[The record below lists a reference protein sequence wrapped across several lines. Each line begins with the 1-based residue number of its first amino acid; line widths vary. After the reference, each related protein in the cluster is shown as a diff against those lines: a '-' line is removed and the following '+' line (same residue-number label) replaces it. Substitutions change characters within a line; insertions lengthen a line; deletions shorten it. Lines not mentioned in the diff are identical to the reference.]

1 MRVSTNQLFSSSLSQ
16 VLGLQKDI
24 QQYQLQIATGKRS
37 ATPADDP
44 IGAAQSLNLD
54 DRLVALKQFDRNANL
69 ANLRLSEQESA
80 IESTQNSLQRVRE
93 LVLQAKNRSL
103 TTADRRFVAVEVG
116 ERLNEVLNLSNKKNS
131 SGEYIFAGTAVTTIP
146 FTADATGTV
155 LYNGNQIVR
164 ELGISDG
171 RTISEGLSGAD
182 VFMRTRN
189 GNGVFVANLGAG
201 NTGTGRVINDA
212 VVNNSAFTTDTFN
225 LVFTAPN
232 TYDLI
237 NSTTGTTVLAAQ
249 TYTDG
254 ATIPFNGVSIAI
266 TGRPAIGDQFQI
278 SPSQNQSI
286 FATIGKVKADMS
298 IELTSPKL
306 SSDFNFNLDRAL
318 AEIDTSLDTLNS
330 ARAEIGGRQNAIDG
344 QTRSNGD
351 VKVQLETVKGQIED
365 TDLTSAISQ
374 LARHTQALEA
384 AQQAFV
390 RVQGLSL
397 FNFLR

>member
-1 MRVSTNQLFSSSLSQ
+1 
-16 VLGLQKDI
+16 
-24 QQYQLQIATGKRS
+24 
-37 ATPADDP
+37 
-44 IGAAQSLNLD
+44 
-54 DRLVALKQFDRNANL
+54 
-69 ANLRLSEQESA
+69 
-80 IESTQNSLQRVRE
+80 
-93 LVLQAKNRSL
+93 
-103 TTADRRFVAVEVG
+103 
-116 ERLNEVLNLSNKKNS
+116 
-131 SGEYIFAGTAVTTIP
+131 
-146 FTADATGTV
+146 
-155 LYNGNQIVR
+155 
-164 ELGISDG
+164 
-171 RTISEGLSGAD
+171 
-182 VFMRTRN
+182 MRTRN

-249 TYTDG
+249 TYADG